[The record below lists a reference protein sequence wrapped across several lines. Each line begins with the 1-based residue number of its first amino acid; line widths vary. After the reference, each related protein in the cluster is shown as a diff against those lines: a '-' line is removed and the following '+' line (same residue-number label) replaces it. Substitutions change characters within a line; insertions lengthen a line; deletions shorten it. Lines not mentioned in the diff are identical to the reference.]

1 MTESWIW
8 AIFYFLIS
16 LSFVLVLLILFQKYQ
31 HHRKHKLNV
40 KARDYLFNRYYDGE
54 DVSLPVSVK
63 FFIDA
68 MIDVET
74 QMIIEDDIRK
84 VIENDSIETKFIQRK
99 AFLLDHSNVLK
110 RKISINYLQQF
121 RTKKITD
128 LLYARFLSKK
138 MRPSYLC

>member
-1 MTESWIW
+1 M
-8 AIFYFLIS
+8 
-16 LSFVLVLLILFQKYQ
+16 LVLLILFQKYQ

-74 QMIIEDDIRK
+74 QMIIEDDIRI
-84 VIENDSIETKFIQRK
+84 VIENDLIETKFIQAK
-99 AFLLDHSNVLK
+99 S
-110 RKISINYLQQF
+110 IS
-121 RTKKITD
+121 
-128 LLYARFLSKK
+128 S
-138 MRPSYLC
+138 